1 MKVVPICL
9 IRTSSID
16 LCKTQHF
23 RSIPSLLFFSEFSVA
38 LKNERRQRERTSVSK
53 YSHRRAPSAP
63 PPAPPPPPP
72 PPPPRVRGGGKRAP
86 LHMRGALDVDGIRC
100 DDFGGQNGSLERV
113 VDDLKTHKGRTRRGI
128 YQTSGQGEMLPVKKR
143 IDPSTKTAT
152 KPSMK
157 TSRKKNNHS
166 KNNATFV

>member
-1 MKVVPICL
+1 L
-9 IRTSSID
+9 
-16 LCKTQHF
+16 LL
-23 RSIPSLLFFSEFSVA
+23 SLFNYHSLV
-38 LKNERRQRERTSVSK
+38 KNDRRQRERTSVSK

-72 PPPPRVRGGGKRAP
+72 PPRVRGGGKRAP
-86 LHMRGALDVDGIRC
+86 LHVRGALDVDGIRC

-152 KPSMK
+152 KPLMK